1 MTFWVAGYRNVTAS
15 YGANGFTSR
24 PQRGL
29 RAARHRSACTSL
41 TTATRRVTKLPVKL
55 ADELMPMGIE
65 CFRVQFPKGMDAN
78 AHARKTKPA
87 TKLFGL
93 LLTGAAWMGKG
104 PRPAG
109 RVPVPVIVAALP
121 QPIAAPPAEPMSAA
135 DEPASDEPT
144 AKEKIIEEQTP
155 EPVIEAAA
163 QPGEAQAAVAE
174 IAAEPEPQ
182 QPQQRT
188 FSLAVNAVPLEEPAA
203 RPMPLSVPNEPK
215 VGDRRRR
222 SDGRR
227 HGPARVSRAVAGKIH
242 ELGAGCKS
250 T

>member
-1 MTFWVAGYRNVTAS
+1 MS
-15 YGANGFTSR
+15 
-24 PQRGL
+24 QR
-29 RAARHRSACTSL
+29 R
-41 TTATRRVTKLPVKL
+41 
-55 ADELMPMGIE
+55 
-65 CFRVQFPKGMDAN
+65 
-78 AHARKTKPA
+78 
-87 TKLFGL
+87 
-93 LLTGAAWMGKG
+93 
-104 PRPAG
+104 
-109 RVPVPVIVAALP
+109 
-121 QPIAAPPAEPMSAA
+121 
-135 DEPASDEPT
+135 EPT

-215 VGDRRRR
+215 VEIDGDEVTVT
-222 SDGRR
+222 
-227 HGPARVSRAVAGKIH
+227 HGAARVSRAVAWKNARA
-242 ELGAGCKS
+242 GARCKS